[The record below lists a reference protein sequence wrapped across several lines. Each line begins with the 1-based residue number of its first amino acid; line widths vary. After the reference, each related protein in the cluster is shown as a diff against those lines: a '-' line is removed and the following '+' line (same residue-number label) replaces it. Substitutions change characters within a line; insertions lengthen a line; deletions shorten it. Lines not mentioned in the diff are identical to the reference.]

1 LLKEAFIRKTPSG
14 KWRILS
20 EKGKTLGEY
29 DTKEKAVSRLRQI
42 EYFKHHPKKKKA
54 SKNNDAIDLSHLK
67 ELTYSA
73 IMRELRQE
81 NEKIAED
88 FATIFKQL
96 FDEFYLI
103 SCEEPEEFALTL
115 SVIALNNLHP
125 LNLKKEKEN
134 D

>member
-1 LLKEAFIRKTPSG
+1 MLKEAFIRKTLSG

-29 DTKEKAVSRLRQI
+29 DTKEEAVSRLRQI

-54 SKNNDAIDLSHLK
+54 SKKDNDAIDLSHLK

-96 FDEFYLI
+96 FDELYLI
-103 SCEEPEEFALTL
+103 SCEEPEEFALSL
-115 SVIALNNLHP
+115 SIVALNHIHP
-125 LNLKKEKEN
+125 LNLKEEN
-134 D
+134 ND